1 MQKLTNLEKVKNIF
15 LQKVRQCHYCNNQK
29 LQKHISC
36 CSGKAGFEFSFDNG
50 KLIDYQDHYSNL
62 GDIPFSVYYDFETTT
77 GSMFFCLFVCLF
89 VFFCF
94 FFDVVS
100 YCMITE
106 FHPSIKLPR
115 ISIFRSFDQNK
126 NDLESISHFQVIE
139 YEFFNT
145 EKEYFNRTT
154 LKQLQQAAYSV
165 SQKEKNTSL
174 AEMFNIEL
182 KFTVDYQKFF
192 SFNLKS
198 HELDLDGKR
207 IFITL

>member
-1 MQKLTNLEKVKNIF
+1 
-15 LQKVRQCHYCNNQK
+15 
-29 LQKHISC
+29 
-36 CSGKAGFEFSFDNG
+36 
-50 KLIDYQDHYSNL
+50 
-62 GDIPFSVYYDFETTT
+62 
-77 GSMFFCLFVCLF
+77 
-89 VFFCF
+89 
-94 FFDVVS
+94 
-100 YCMITE
+100 MIIA
-106 FHPSIKLPR
+106 FHPSNKLPR
-115 ISIFRSFDQNK
+115 ISIFRSFDQNE
-126 NDLESISHFQVIE
+126 NDLQVKMTFKMTFKWKWPSHFQVIE
-139 YEFFNT
+139 YDFFNS

-207 IFITL
+207 IFRENNVNFRNLMLSLWFST